1 MYNILIEFC
10 ILMKMVRLIEMCLNG
25 TYSRDRIDNNLFS
38 MFPIRSG
45 VKQRDGLPPLF
56 FNFALEYS
64 IRRVQVN
71 QNGWKLP
78 GTHQRLVY
86 TDDANILGGNVHIIK
101 ENTKFVV

>member
-1 MYNILIEFC
+1 MIG
-10 ILMKMVRLIEMCLNG
+10 K
-25 TYSRDRIDNNLFS
+25 NLS
-38 MFPIRSG
+38 DMFPIRNSS
-45 VKQRDGLPPLF
+45 KQGDALSSLL
-56 FNFALEYS
+56 FNFTLEYA